1 MIEPGLHHTLQVVRT
16 SEQGFYLT
24 RDEEEA
30 ILLPNRYIP
39 TGLQMGDEIE
49 VFVYTDS
56 QGRLIATTLQPE
68 ITLNRFAYLEVTS
81 VTQFGAFVD
90 WGIAK
95 ELLVPFREQDKRLEP
110 GQHTVVYLY
119 KDETSGRLAGSAKV
133 RKFLDNDQITVA
145 TEEEVHILVYDQT
158 DLGYK
163 AIVNDRH
170 EGLIYRNEIYQPVE
184 VGQRLTAYVR
194 KIRDDGKLDL
204 ELQPPGYSKVAP
216 NAEQILNA
224 LKEHEG
230 WLPLTDK
237 SSPEEIKNTLGMSKK
252 TFKKAVGDL
261 YKKRLIELQEEGIRL
276 IQ

>member
-56 QGRLIATTLQPE
+56 QGRLIATTLEPK
-68 ITLNRFAYLEVTS
+68 ITLNQFAYLEVTS
-81 VTQFGAFVD
+81 VTQFGAFVY

-119 KDETSGRLAGSAKV
+119 KDETSGRLAGSAKI
-133 RKFLDNDQITVA
+133 RKFLDKDLVTVDA
-145 TEEEVHILVYDQT
+145 EEEVQILIYDQT
-158 DLGYK
+158 ELGYK
-163 AIVNDRH
+163 AIVNDKH
-170 EGLIYRNEIYQPVE
+170 DGLIYHNEVFQSVAI
-184 VGQRLTAYVR
+184 GQRLKAYVKKVR
-194 KIRDDGKLDL
+194 EDGKLDL

-216 NAEQILNA
+216 NAERIIKA
-224 LKEHEG
+224 LEDHEG

-237 SSPEEIKNTLGMSKK
+237 SSPEEITKKLGMSKK

-261 YKKRLIELQEEGIRL
+261 YKKHRIELGQDGIHL
-276 IQ
+276 KQ